1 MKASEKQLLSAIP
14 FLPNKNQAML
24 LQVITTRD
32 FFTFTDFLVSS
43 GISHA
48 NILINMARAIGGIAA
63 FFYISKRIYEQLIA
77 DNPVYILPLLRPF
90 ALLLVITFWGPFVNL
105 LMVPTKGLTNLSEA
119 VYADKKHIV
128 KEKLD
133 EKQQAILET
142 DLPIFYENEE
152 KESQLW
158 DKGINLLLTTY
169 NIVTG
174 RAIQNQINFYI
185 MDAIRQLFETIFEVL
200 VYLIAFLRTVFCVLL
215 VIFGPLVFALSIFD
229 GFQDNYLQ
237 WIARFINV
245 NLYLP
250 IALLILSLVQEILI
264 YVLDIEIAQIQALPI
279 YQPQLFYVSNLIV
292 PICGI
297 IGMALVP
304 KIASWIVQA
313 SGTNSGSGR
322 LIRTA
327 AVMAATRGA
336 MK

>member
-1 MKASEKQLLSAIP
+1 
-14 FLPNKNQAML
+14 ML
-24 LQVITTRD
+24 LQVLTTKD
-32 FFTFTDFLVSS
+32 FFSFTDFLIQS

-48 NILINMARAIGGIAA
+48 NVLVDMARAIGGIAA

-77 DNPVYILPLLRPF
+77 DNPVSMLPLLRPF
-90 ALLLVITFWGPFVNL
+90 ALVLVITFWGPFVNL
-105 LMVPTKGLTNLSEA
+105 LLVPTKGLTKLSEA

-128 KEKLD
+128 KQRLED
-133 EKQQAILET
+133 KQQAILST
-142 DLPIFYENEE
+142 DLPLFYENEE
-152 KESQLW
+152 KEAALW
-158 DKGINLLLTTY
+158 DKGINLLLTSY
-169 NIVTG
+169 NIISG

-185 MDAIRQLFETIFEVL
+185 MDALRQVLESIFEVL

-264 YVLDIEIAQIQALPI
+264 YVLEVEIAQINAMVI
-279 YQPQLFYVSNLIV
+279 YQPKMFFVSNLIV
-292 PICGI
+292 PVCGI
-297 IGMALVP
+297 IGMAVVP
-304 KIASWIVQA
+304 KIATWIVQA
-313 SGTNSGSGR
+313 SGTNSGGGR
-322 LIRTA
+322 LVRTA
-327 AVMAATRGA
+327 AVMAVTKGA